1 MSYNTKNYTEQGG
14 DVTHFGGKVIF
25 EEGCEVEGGSFTEVK
40 TATKSQKGIVK
51 VGDGL
56 NVNSGTISV
65 APAAD
70 DALGGVIVGDG
81 LEVEADG
88 TLSVAEATKTV
99 AGGVL
104 AVDDLEDCEAT
115 DVAGINAFLNN
126 YLLVRL
132 RSAGILVSEE

>member
-14 DVTHFGGKVIF
+14 EVTHFGGKVIF
-25 EEGCEVEGGSFTEVK
+25 EEGCEVEGGSFTAVP

-65 APAAD
+65 A
-70 DALGGVIVGDG
+70 
-81 LEVEADG
+81 EA
-88 TLSVAEATKTV
+88 SKTV

-104 AVDDLEDCEAT
+104 AVDDLEDCSAT
-115 DVAGINAFLNN
+115 DVAGINTFINT
-126 YLLVRL
+126 YLLPGL
-132 RSAGILVSEE
+132 RSAGILKE